1 MNQKARLQKAPKSTD
16 LEGWRQAISQ
26 GSLPTFRLEDLVAAL
41 QDLGPLTDPHVRNP
55 LAKHLSNAMTGLLR
69 RLVGPNHPNQGD
81 DIIYRVHGQL
91 FEALV
96 KPGSADGKG
105 LRQAFTARVSF
116 RVKDAIALEYQHSRI
131 PQLQPKGVP
140 AEDDEQIEDV
150 PSDGGT
156 TTAPDSTVEEAVAP
170 LNPGRDLNLH
180 HDSASDAVDEPE
192 SDDVAAPR
200 NSNRDLTLFDGV
212 RDLDQIVDI
221 KRFMEAVPN
230 HRKRL
235 AFYLYMDDVPFGST
249 RGYSIAKALTL
260 PWAKPVAS
268 AFWTASA
275 VSRRSMRT
283 PRTAPCLPRRAILT
297 PFV

>member
-131 PQLQPKGVP
+131 SVVQRTWKPEIFPGPLPP
-140 AEDDEQIEDV
+140 I
-150 PSDGGT
+150 
-156 TTAPDSTVEEAVAP
+156 APRCALECA
-170 LNPGRDLNLH
+170 
-180 HDSASDAVDEPE
+180 SASSNGTQVNF
-192 SDDVAAPR
+192 PR
-200 NSNRDLTLFDGV
+200 
-212 RDLDQIVDI
+212 I
-221 KRFMEAVPN
+221 
-230 HRKRL
+230 
-235 AFYLYMDDVPFGST
+235 
-249 RGYSIAKALTL
+249 
-260 PWAKPVAS
+260 
-268 AFWTASA
+268 
-275 VSRRSMRT
+275 SRH
-283 PRTAPCLPRRAILT
+283 
-297 PFV
+297 